1 MRRLMVMS
9 NETTGLEA
17 LSLDFTAQVR
27 ERYERWLPE
36 RLAEIPESE
45 RDSFYSTLAE
55 EIAERVQSLELDLR
69 GPDPEDEP
77 FMERVGRFNMARL
90 QAIEMALAELLPAPE
105 PETPYEGVD
114 EDSPFPKDY
123 FMVTDAEIAAA
134 HDLDPEDPDY
144 EPMLESWRQ
153 HHRERGTYLPTE
165 R

>member
-55 EIAERVQSLELDLR
+55 EIAERVQNLELALR
-69 GPDPEDEP
+69 GPDPKDEP
-77 FMERVGRFNMARL
+77 FMKRLGRFNMARL

-105 PETPYEGVD
+105 PKEGPED
-114 EDSPFPKDY
+114 EDDSCWIPKEW
-123 FMVTDAEIAAA
+123 FMVTDAEIAAQ

-144 EPMLESWRQ
+144 EPKLEAWRQ
-153 HHRERGTYLPTE
+153 HHRERGTYLPDA
-165 R
+165 